1 MSRNIRILGS
11 EINWYWMDLSLTMS
25 DPNYLMF
32 LCANVLRNHDVRA
45 WCNWTKSLFFSPPD
59 RKNRESLYHF
69 GTIVYQPTWMVELYG
84 KCTYSKYTSPMDAM
98 GLILSHN
105 QSHCSFLKVFN
116 YPAHK
121 RSHMKENFLT
131 PEQTNL
137 TETFHHC
144 WISPSTFKVLFP
156 SSWCQAVPKKN
167 EALNLET
174 KFGDA
179 SFIASTNPKTS
190 EKQMFGDPVRIPGS
204 SQDHGRRAIRYLRFT
219 LGLFFLERLD
229 TKTCV
234 TLKRETYGN
243 MARNLTK
250 KTVNTTWIIYYS
262 HSKSL
267 VAIRFSE
274 FIRHRDKSSVQ
285 GLAANDLHTTLWH
298 SQLLET
304 FVPTLQKRYAP
315 EV

>member
-25 DPNYLMF
+25 HPNYLIF
-32 LCANVLRNHDVRA
+32 LCAKVLRNHDVRA
-45 WCNWTKSLFFSPPD
+45 WCNWTKSLLFSPPD

-69 GTIVYQPTWMVELYG
+69 GTIVYQPTWMVKLYG
-84 KCTYSKYTSPMDAM
+84 KCTYSKYTSPMDAV
-98 GLILSHN
+98 L
-105 QSHCSFLKVFN
+105 FLKVFN

-131 PEQTNL
+131 PKQTNL

-144 WISPSTFKVLFP
+144 WMSPSTFKVFFP
-156 SSWCQAVPKKN
+156 SSWCQAVPKQN
-167 EALNLET
+167 EAPNLET

-204 SQDHGRRAIRYLRFT
+204 STKGFYCSANTHHTSDTQLFQSHGYVVFV
-219 LGLFFLERLD
+219 
-229 TKTCV
+229 TCF
-234 TLKRETYGN
+234 RECHIKNPIPVHG
-243 MARNLTK
+243 
-250 KTVNTTWIIYYS
+250 
-262 HSKSL
+262 
-267 VAIRFSE
+267 VAAQ
-274 FIRHRDKSSVQ
+274 H
-285 GLAANDLHTTLWH
+285 LWQH
-298 SQLLET
+298 LC
-304 FVPTLQKRYAP
+304 FVPSNSPLAWKVTWMSPPAICFSWCSLPQSGHKPKRPTHMDSQKCTKWIKMIQRSETGAG